1 MQYFADFHFH
11 SKYSRAT
18 SKLMDLEHFNQWAK
32 IKGIDIL
39 TVADFTYPAWFAELK
54 EKLEPSENEG
64 LFTIKKALLNNQ
76 PSVKFIFTT
85 EISCIY
91 TKNNKGRRIHILIF
105 APDFKTV
112 EKINAKLSLK
122 GNLKSDGR
130 PILGLDAKE
139 LAKIILDISEDC
151 LIVPA
156 HAWTPW
162 FSIFGSKSGFDS
174 MEECFDELTPYI
186 FSIETGLSSDP
197 AMNHR
202 LSALDKITL
211 ISNSDAHSLQ
221 NLGREVNVFELENLN
236 YQEIIKAIRQSKN
249 FKSRLLQTIEFF
261 PEQGKYHFD
270 GHRDCQINFSPE
282 QTKKHQ
288 GICPKCKRS
297 LTIGVLYRVE
307 ELADR
312 LTNKIDSK
320 KFIPYKKLIPLQEI
334 IAEIFGQGK
343 NSQKV
348 EKEYFNLI
356 RQGKNEFNILLN
368 LDYKELKKITS
379 NEIIEAIKKMREGK
393 IIITPGYDGVYGK
406 INLPAIKNEKQ
417 NKQENLFTLL
427 NNF

>member
-1 MQYFADFHFH
+1 
-11 SKYSRAT
+11 
-18 SKLMDLEHFNQWAK
+18 MDLEHFNQWAK

-39 TVADFTYPAWFAELK
+39 TVADFTYPAWIAELK

-64 LFTIKKALLNNQ
+64 LFIIKKSFLNNQ
-76 PSVKFIFTT
+76 SNSIQFIFTT

-91 TKNNKGRRIHILIF
+91 TKNGRGRRVHILIF

-112 EKINAKLSLK
+112 EKINAQLSLR

-174 MEECFDELTPYI
+174 IEECFEELTPRI
-186 FSIETGLSSDP
+186 CAIETGLSSDP
-197 AMNHR
+197 AMNHC
-202 LSALDKITL
+202 LSVLDKITL

-221 NLGREVNVFELENLN
+221 NLGREANVFDFENLS
-236 YQEIIKAIRQSKN
+236 YKEIIKAIKQSKN
-249 FKSRLLQTIEFF
+249 SNNKLLYTIEFF

-282 QTKKHQ
+282 QTKKHL
-288 GICPKCKRS
+288 GICPKCKKL
-297 LTIGVLYRVE
+297 LTKGVLYRIN

-312 LTNKIDSK
+312 SAIEIDSK
-320 KFIPYKKLIPLQEI
+320 KFIPYKKIIPLQEI
-334 IAEIFGQGK
+334 IAKTLKQGK
-343 NSQKV
+343 NSKKI
-348 EKEYFNLI
+348 EREYFNLI
-356 RQGKNEFNILLN
+356 RQGKNEFNIFLN
-368 LDYKELKKITS
+368 LTYDALKKITS
-379 NEIIEAIKKMREGK
+379 NEIVETIKKMREEK
-393 IIITPGYDGVYGK
+393 IIFNPGYDGVYGEIK
-406 INLPAIKNEKQ
+406 IPKEKDKNE
-417 NKQENLFTLL
+417 QENLFDKI
-427 NNF
+427 